1 MASWLKRLGLVG
13 LAFFTLKGL
22 MWLIAGA
29 VILNLVSP

>member
-1 MASWLKRLGLVG
+1 MPSWFKRIGLVG

-29 VILNLVSP
+29 CIMALATQ